1 MENIDSFRKYFDYSE
16 GFLYWKTNKGPR
28 ASKGSKAGSLRKDGY
43 YGVTLNKKP
52 YLVHRII
59 FGIIHGYLPKIVDH
73 KDHDRKNNLIS
84 NLREADYNKNIHNS
98 RLSRNNS
105 TGVKGVRET
114 KNGRFECR
122 VAINGVTHQVGT
134 FSSLLEA
141 QEKIKEYRQKLHK
154 EFTCHG

>member
-1 MENIDSFRKYFDYSE
+1 MENIDLFREYFEYSD
-16 GFLYWKTNKGPR
+16 GCLYWKKAKGPR
-28 ASKGSKAGSLRKDGY
+28 APKGSRVGYLRKDGY
-43 YGVTLNKKP
+43 YGTMFNKKS

-59 FGIIHGYLPKIVDH
+59 FGIVHGYLPEVVDH
-73 KDHDRKNNLIS
+73 KDHDRTNNLIS
-84 NLREADYNKNIHNS
+84 NLREADYSKNIHNA
-98 RLSRNNS
+98 RLSKSNS
-105 TGVKGVRET
+105 TGVKGVRKT

-141 QEKIKEYRQKLHK
+141 QEKIKEYRQNLHK